1 MPWYAIYR
9 VDEELH
15 FPHYD
20 DQFTMYLM
28 SDETLVECPRLLE
41 LVGLEAADE
50 VRRLEAER
58 VEQRAQRD
66 LELRRGGGGAP
77 PARPPRV
84 PLGKEHLSGQ
94 SEKSSTC
101 TYKKAQVRKFPNS
114 KRGVL

>member
-1 MPWYAIYR
+1 MPWYAICR

-15 FPHYD
+15 LPHSD

-28 SDETLVECPRLLE
+28 SDETLVEGPRLLE

-66 LELRRGGGGAP
+66 LELRAGGGGAP

-84 PLGKEHLSGQ
+84 PLGKEHLRWA
-94 SEKSSTC
+94 E
-101 TYKKAQVRKFPNS
+101 
-114 KRGVL
+114 